1 MKPRIGIIPGDPGG
15 IGPELIAKLLAD
27 PDVHDKADILLI
39 GDRHLFEMGQT
50 QAGTETEMVACDAN
64 KGDWTDISGLA
75 IHERETIAADD
86 VRLAEVTYANGHSAL
101 SNLNCALEMARD
113 GIIDAITFGPFNKA
127 ALIEA
132 GLGHEDELH
141 HMAEFLGVEG
151 YISELNTLNGIWT
164 SRVSSHIALKDVAS
178 LSLIHI

>member
-27 PDVHDKADILLI
+27 SDVHEKADILLI

-50 QAGTETEMVACDAN
+50 LAGTETEMVACDAN

-86 VRLAEVTYANGHSAL
+86 VRLAEVT
-101 SNLNCALEMARD
+101 
-113 GIIDAITFGPFNKA
+113 
-127 ALIEA
+127 
-132 GLGHEDELH
+132 
-141 HMAEFLGVEG
+141 
-151 YISELNTLNGIWT
+151 
-164 SRVSSHIALKDVAS
+164 
-178 LSLIHI
+178 

>member
-27 PDVHDKADILLI
+27 PDVHEKADILLI
-39 GDRHLFEMGQT
+39 GDRHLFEMGQA
-50 QAGTETEMVACDAN
+50 QAGAEIEMVACDAH

-101 SNLNCALEMARD
+101 SNLNCALEMAVSYTHLR
-113 GIIDAITFGPFNKA
+113 A
-127 ALIEA
+127 
-132 GLGHEDELH
+132 HE
-141 HMAEFLGVEG
+141 
-151 YISELNTLNGIWT
+151 T
-164 SRVSSHIALKDVAS
+164 
-178 LSLIHI
+178 